1 MENLPHF
8 RRIDLV
14 YFSLPGFESVF
25 YEMAEGTSRKA
36 VPILVVL
43 TLAETCIAL
52 MRALC
57 PLAAWYCHRI
67 SLPLLHPALFLCFP
81 SLR

>member
-36 VPILVVL
+36 VYSGGAYLERRPV
-43 TLAETCIAL
+43 
-52 MRALC
+52 
-57 PLAAWYCHRI
+57 
-67 SLPLLHPALFLCFP
+67 
-81 SLR
+81 